1 MMGLVLAVLLIV
13 AAALLF
19 GRGKKGGEDVTEAAV
34 AEEST
39 DAFGGDRIS
48 QDVFVDYSAIAGAGE
63 NAQLNLSG
71 MTRSEAGEALKS
83 KYQWSLKVLNS
94 NPNLD
99 KFEMPNIPETEDTSS
114 ETGADAEGTVYEVT
128 VDDPLAAVKIR
139 PTKSEFAVP
148 DAVGGEID
156 SLLDRIFQ
164 DYENGALPVKEES
177 ESTAADSSE
186 ARTAD
191 YTLVLPDFSELAA
204 DYASQLATVW
214 EVKPKNGDIVS
225 YDKDNDS
232 FVFGGF
238 EDGYAYDKDRIAQDL
253 AQAMKNDYT
262 ASIQA
267 AGAVVE
273 GVSQSV
279 KDQYKTIGSFTT
291 KTTANEVRN
300 KNVRLAAAAVNGT
313 VLRPGEE
320 FSFNGTVGERTE
332 AKGYG
337 PAGAYNN
344 GEVVQEI
351 GGGVCQVSSTLFNAV
366 YRAGLTTTYR
376 RSHTFEPSYVT
387 PGCDATVS
395 WGGPDYKF
403 VNNSSHAIGIR
414 ASYYNRE
421 CSVSIYGVPVL
432 EDGVTWSMD
441 SQKIK
446 DLPLEEPQIIT
457 EGSPSAGSTGSEWE
471 VFKIIRKNGETVE
484 RVRDHTALY
493 KGHRPTVLAGGLIDE
508 ESAEIIPGASESESS
523 SESGEAAGP
532 GATDEQAGP
541 GGGPAGP
548 GGGTSAAP
556 KTTASDEEALGPGG
570 GTAAQSSHSGEEAPG
585 NVVTAPASGDSSGP
599 MPGDEE
605 DDISDDSAGPGGPGA
620 AQVVVPTSAE

>member
-139 PTKSEFAVP
+139 PTKSEFEVP

-232 FVFGGF
+232 HQHVADSHKRNQNACGLLNSLSAAHDAHADQCCHDKADDGRSHALFVEAVSGEGGLYVIGAEQIETEGVGEQQEHDECCSQSLVVQSILDVVSRAAVAGSVAVF
-238 EDGYAYDKDRIAQDL
+238 PLVHLGQGTLGKGRCTADQSHDGHPEYRSGAAEADRSGYADNI
-253 AQAMKNDYT
+253 
-262 ASIQA
+262 
-267 AGAVVE
+267 
-273 GVSQSV
+273 
-279 KDQYKTIGSFTT
+279 
-291 KTTANEVRN
+291 
-300 KNVRLAAAAVNGT
+300 
-313 VLRPGEE
+313 
-320 FSFNGTVGERTE
+320 
-332 AKGYG
+332 
-337 PAGAYNN
+337 
-344 GEVVQEI
+344 
-351 GGGVCQVSSTLFNAV
+351 
-366 YRAGLTTTYR
+366 
-376 RSHTFEPSYVT
+376 
-387 PGCDATVS
+387 
-395 WGGPDYKF
+395 
-403 VNNSSHAIGIR
+403 
-414 ASYYNRE
+414 
-421 CSVSIYGVPVL
+421 
-432 EDGVTWSMD
+432 
-441 SQKIK
+441 
-446 DLPLEEPQIIT
+446 
-457 EGSPSAGSTGSEWE
+457 TGS
-471 VFKIIRKNGETVE
+471 NAGCGGNHQCLE
-484 RVRDHTALY
+484 R
-493 KGHRPTVLAGGLIDE
+493 
-508 ESAEIIPGASESESS
+508 
-523 SESGEAAGP
+523 
-532 GATDEQAGP
+532 
-541 GGGPAGP
+541 
-548 GGGTSAAP
+548 
-556 KTTASDEEALGPGG
+556 
-570 GTAAQSSHSGEEAPG
+570 
-585 NVVTAPASGDSSGP
+585 
-599 MPGDEE
+599 
-605 DDISDDSAGPGGPGA
+605 
-620 AQVVVPTSAE
+620 